1 MIAPRPFSAAILAG
15 GQSSRLG
22 YPKALLRLGTGR
34 VLVEDL
40 ARRLESISDDVF
52 IVANDP
58 RIFVPGIPAWPD
70 RIPGKA
76 ALGGILTA
84 IEEARH
90 DRVFVTAC
98 DMPYLST
105 VLVSAL
111 ARIDGDVVVPTVEGR
126 LQPLFGLYARR
137 CAVAIR
143 ERLASDDLRVIGF
156 FSSVDTRVVTE
167 ADVRLSDPD
176 MASFRNMNTPEAL
189 REIYER
195 LNGV

>member
-22 YPKALLRLGTGR
+22 YPKALLRLGTGH

-40 ARRLESISDDVF
+40 ARRLGTISDDVF
-52 IVANDP
+52 IVANDA
-58 RIFVPGIPAWPD
+58 RVAVPGIPSWPD
-70 RIPGKA
+70 LIPGKA

-84 IEEARH
+84 IEEARF

-105 VLVSAL
+105 ELVSAL

-126 LQPLFGLYARR
+126 LQPLFAMYSRR
-137 CAVAIR
+137 CASSIR
-143 ERLASDDLRVIGF
+143 ERLVSDDLRVVGF
-156 FSSVDTRVVTE
+156 FPSVDTRVVTE
-167 ADVRLSDPD
+167 ADVRSNDPD
-176 MASFRNMNTPEAL
+176 LASFRNMNTPATL
-189 REIYER
+189 RENYEW
-195 LNGV
+195 LNGE